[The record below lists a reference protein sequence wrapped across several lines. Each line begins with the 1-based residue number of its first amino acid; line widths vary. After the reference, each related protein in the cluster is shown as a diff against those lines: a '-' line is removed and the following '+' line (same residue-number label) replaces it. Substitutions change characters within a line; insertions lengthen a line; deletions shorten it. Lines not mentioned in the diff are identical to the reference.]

1 MPLPH
6 EPDNAHEP
14 AYTSTTEHEREP
26 HSNTTNT
33 TGDGEVLQDGG
44 AGGIA
49 GRVRRRT
56 GRRVVELCLYL
67 YLYYA
72 MENLYLL

>member
-14 AYTSTTEHEREP
+14 AYTSTTEGKGNHTQTP
-26 HSNTTNT
+26 QTPP
-33 TGDGEVLQDGG
+33 GDGEALQDGG

-49 GRVRRRT
+49 GRRRRT
-56 GRRVVELCLYL
+56 GRRVVELYL

-72 MENLYLL
+72 MEYLYLL